1 MAVVAPSK
9 AGEAYVAS
17 IASAKPSGESTK
29 AIFDDKGN
37 LQSVDGKPVQQNAD
51 GSYGDKPAAGAPS
64 TKGAGTAD
72 EKKPGGDKAKY
83 LGNHVITTEAGHKIE
98 IDNSPGDRRIHVYH
112 ASGAFIEIQDDGARI
127 SKIINY
133 DQEYVDGIK
142 ETVVHGRFSLTIDGD
157 YEINVTGKMKI
168 EAGDFELVSHK
179 DINLKSDGN
188 TLQEHGGDQRVQV
201 NGHTSHRTSKNRDVI
216 TGGESTTNIMG
227 KQTDFTMGDV
237 SLSTAGDKVDIA
249 GGVATLIG
257 ASGFDLGSGA
267 KMGIAA
273 VGDMNLKGDANIN
286 VNSDGK
292 IYLNS

>member
-17 IASAKPSGESTK
+17 IAAAKPSGESTK
-29 AIFDDKGN
+29 AIFDNNGN

-64 TKGAGTAD
+64 TKSAGTAD

-133 DQEYVDGIK
+133 DQEYVDGVK

-227 KQTDFTMGDV
+227 GQTDFTMGDV
-237 SLSTAGDKVDIA
+237 SLTTAGDKVDIA
-249 GGVATLIG
+249 GGAATLIG
-257 ASGFDLGSGA
+257 AGGFDLGSGG

-273 VGDMNLKGDANIN
+273 TGDMNLKGDSNIN

>member
-1 MAVVAPSK
+1 MA
-9 AGEAYVAS
+9 
-17 IASAKPSGESTK
+17 
-29 AIFDDKGN
+29 
-37 LQSVDGKPVQQNAD
+37 
-51 GSYGDKPAAGAPS
+51 
-64 TKGAGTAD
+64 TAD
-72 EKKPGGDKAKY
+72 EKPPGGDKAKY

-127 SKIINY
+127 SKILNY
-133 DQEYVDGIK
+133 DQEYVDGVK
-142 ETVVHGRFSLTIDGD
+142 EQVVHGRFSLTIDGD

-179 DINLKSDGN
+179 DINFKSDGN

-227 KQTDFTMGDV
+227 GQTDFTMGDV

-257 ASGFDLGSGA
+257 AGGFDLGSGG

-273 VGDMNLKGDANIN
+273 TGDMNLKGDSNIN

>member
-1 MAVVAPSK
+1 MA
-9 AGEAYVAS
+9 
-17 IASAKPSGESTK
+17 
-29 AIFDDKGN
+29 
-37 LQSVDGKPVQQNAD
+37 
-51 GSYGDKPAAGAPS
+51 
-64 TKGAGTAD
+64 TAD
-72 EKKPGGDKAKY
+72 EKKPGGDSAKY

-98 IDNSPGDRRIHVYH
+98 IDNSPGDRRIHIYH

-133 DQEYVDGIK
+133 DQEYVDGVK
-142 ETVVHGRFSLTIDGD
+142 EQVVHGRFSLTIDGD
-157 YEINVTGKMKI
+157 YEINVTGKLKI
-168 EAGDFELVSHK
+168 ECGDYELVSHK

-227 KQTDFTMGDV
+227 SQTDFTMGNV
-237 SLSTAGDKVDIA
+237 SLATAGDKTDIA

-257 ASGFDLGSGA
+257 GSGFDLGSGS

-273 VGDMNLKGDANIN
+273 TGNIAVTSDASVG
-286 VNSDGK
+286 VNASTDITNQVGSSGVK
-292 IYLNS
+292 IDSSTVTTTGTSYIGQSSLTGRAGPASPPFHSP